1 MNVQWTMD
9 DAQRSLAV
17 MPTTT
22 SVLRPSLE
30 KHNETFETLL
40 SLIPAKFYLAR
51 DDNNDQGTS
60 KYHKNKKVQQAPKQ
74 AIKEASKK
82 ARREKLNPA
91 NNKSILEI
99 QNDRLAYDSKGKQ
112 KAPTPDDSDGDVLQ
126 PGTDFQMQDIES
138 DPEEDASRA
147 VPLSRPESIETLR
160 AKLHRK
166 IDVIRSK
173 KRGDNEGSSK
183 DELLEE
189 RRLHRAALRERRR
202 KETKAKIQR
211 EKERKGKPKEK
222 TEKPTIP
229 VKNQLLVTDGAS
241 SHSQFDSRSQLTN
254 VAFSSIAES
263 STSNHRGNRL
273 KTSSNPTQALQ
284 QLTSRKEKL
293 AALPEDRRKQIEER
307 EKWEKA
313 TARMDGVKVADNE
326 ARLKKAAKRNEKEK
340 TKSKKAWAERKEQLT
355 ANLAAKQKKRADNIA
370 SRNEKRKEKQKGGKG
385 KSRPGFEG
393 KAFGKR
399 AKGKGK

>member
-1 MNVQWTMD
+1 
-9 DAQRSLAV
+9 
-17 MPTTT
+17 MPTAP
-22 SVLRPSLE
+22 SVLRASLE

-40 SLIPAKFYLAR
+40 SLIPAKFYLAH

-60 KYHKNKKVQQAPKQ
+60 RYYKNKKVQQAPKQ

-91 NNKSILEI
+91 NNKSILDI
-99 QNDRLAYDSKGKQ
+99 QNDRLASDSKGKQ
-112 KAPTPDDSDGDVLQ
+112 KAPTPDDSDGDELL
-126 PGTDFQMQDIES
+126 PEADFHMQDAES
-138 DPEEDASRA
+138 DPEENASHA

-160 AKLHRK
+160 AKLHAK
-166 IDVIRSK
+166 IDGMRSK
-173 KRGDNEGSSK
+173 KQGDNEGSSR

-222 TEKPTIP
+222 TEKTMLP
-229 VKNQLLVTDGAS
+229 VKTQLLVTNDAS
-241 SHSQFDSRSQLTN
+241 SHSKSGSRSQPTN
-254 VAFSSIAES
+254 VAFSSIAEP
-263 STSNHRGNRL
+263 STSNHKGSRL
-273 KTSSNPTQALQ
+273 KSSSNPSQALQ

-293 AALPEDRRKQIEER
+293 AALPGEKRKQIEER

-313 TARMDGVKVADNE
+313 TARMDGVKIADNE
-326 ARLKKAAKRNEKEK
+326 ARLKKAVKRNEKEK
-340 TKSKKAWAERKEQLT
+340 AKSKNTWAERKEQLS
-355 ANLAAKQKKRADNIA
+355 ANMAARQKKRTDNIA
-370 SRNEKRKEKQKGGKG
+370 SRNEKRKEKHKGAKG

-393 KAFGKR
+393 KAFGKSGGKPR
-399 AKGKGK
+399 GKGK